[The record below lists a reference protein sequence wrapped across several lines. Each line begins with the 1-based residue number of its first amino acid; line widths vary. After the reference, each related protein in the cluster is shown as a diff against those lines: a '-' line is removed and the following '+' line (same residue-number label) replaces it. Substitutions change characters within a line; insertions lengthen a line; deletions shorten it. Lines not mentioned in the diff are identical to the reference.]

1 MRKNNQKLFAFI
13 VASML
18 IMGFTG
24 CASTKHSSNSVP
36 AKSLEADARQLPQK
50 PVYRPVVA
58 DEGSLWTDNNGSL
71 YFVDTRARRVGDVIT
86 IDVVENTSSK
96 MDANTKTGR
105 TSSIDGNIDNSLGYM
120 RALQEA
126 NRRLGLD
133 LDGTATNTLFKASL
147 KNEFDGKGTSDR
159 SGQVTASIGARVT
172 EVLPNGNLVIFGK
185 RKMKVNNETQIITV
199 SGIVRPMDIDT
210 DNRIKSTYSADALIE
225 YTGRGVIAEK
235 QKPGWGTRVVDII
248 WPF

>member
-1 MRKNNQKLFAFI
+1 MRKNIQKPFAFI
-13 VASML
+13 FVSLL
-18 IMGFTG
+18 IIGFAG
-24 CASTKHSSNSVP
+24 CASTKHNSVP
-36 AKSLEADARQLPQK
+36 AKQIKADVHGLPQK

-58 DEGSLWTDNNGSL
+58 DEGSLWTDNSGSL

-86 IDVVENTSSK
+86 IDIVENTSSK
-96 MDANTKTGR
+96 MDANTKVGR
-105 TSSIDGNIDNSLGYM
+105 TSSIAGSIDNSLGYM

-133 LDGTATNTLFKASL
+133 LDGTSSNTLFKAAL

-172 EVLPNGNLVIFGK
+172 EVLPNGNLVVFGK

-199 SGIVRPMDIDT
+199 SGIIRPADIDT
-210 DNRIKSTYSADALIE
+210 DNRIKSTYIADALIE

-235 QKPGWGTRVVDII
+235 QKPGWGSRVVDII

>member
-1 MRKNNQKLFAFI
+1 MKKIIHKPFAFI
-13 VASML
+13 VASLL
-18 IMGFTG
+18 IIGFAG
-24 CASTKHSSNSVP
+24 CASTKHNSVP
-36 AKSLEADARQLPQK
+36 AKQLKADVRGLPQK

-58 DEGSLWTDNNGSL
+58 DEGSLWTDNSGSL

-86 IDVVENTSSK
+86 IDIVENTSSK
-96 MDANTKTGR
+96 MDANTKAAR
-105 TSSIDGNIDNSLGYM
+105 TSSIAGSIDNSLGYM

-126 NRRLGLD
+126 NRRLGVD

-147 KNEFDGKGTSDR
+147 ENAFEGEGTSDR

-210 DNRIKSTYSADALIE
+210 DNRIKSTYIADALIE

-235 QKPGWGTRVVDII
+235 QKPGWGSRVVDLI